1 MFSKNEIQY
10 KKTEGV
16 LRGMNYQNN
25 SAQSEL
31 GALDVSLNLD
41 GNVEVCTQK
50 ISTNR
55 FTNYNPTV
63 YQANWPGTTAA
74 R

>member
-1 MFSKNEIQY
+1 
-10 KKTEGV
+10 
-16 LRGMNYQNN
+16 MNYQNN

-41 GNVEVCTQK
+41 GNVEVCKDKQNSVKQVYKLLVYIT
-50 ISTNR
+50 TLP
-55 FTNYNPTV
+55 YV
-63 YQANWPGTTAA
+63 YQLAGVVQAANWPGTTAA

>member
-1 MFSKNEIQY
+1 
-10 KKTEGV
+10 
-16 LRGMNYQNN
+16 MNYQNN